1 MADNPYRE
9 LPPTAFW
16 RTGVAEA
23 GLFGLQDLWKSPW
36 ELPADARF
44 STFGSCFAQHISRA
58 LVARGLN
65 WKEAEPVPGRTP
77 EKLAKTYN
85 YGVFTARTGNIYT
98 AAQLLTWTRL
108 ALGEAT
114 PEAIEIWEDAEGRL
128 HDTLRPKIEPEGF
141 GSVAE
146 ARASLA
152 TTARAFRRA
161 FAEAEV
167 FVFTLGLTEGWED
180 AETGQV
186 WPLCP
191 GTGVG
196 AFDAERHRF
205 VNYDYPRIRADL
217 ETAMHLMR
225 GVNPGLRFLFTVS
238 PVPLVATASGGH
250 VLVSTMHS
258 KSVLRAVAGELAAA
272 RDEVDYFPSYEII
285 AAPPVRAAFFEP
297 NMRGIAA
304 EGVDLVMRHF
314 FAGLDISGPPAR
326 SDEDADAAA
335 ARRKASEDEMQAE
348 DLVCEEVILE
358 HFNEG

>member
-1 MADNPYRE
+1 MVDNPYRE

-23 GLFGLQDLWKSPW
+23 GLFGLQGLWKSPW
-36 ELPADARF
+36 ILPADARF

-58 LVARGLN
+58 LMARGLN
-65 WKEAEPVPGRTP
+65 WKEAEPAPGRTP
-77 EKLAKTYN
+77 DALARKYN

-108 ALGEAT
+108 ALGETA
-114 PEAIEIWEDAEGRL
+114 PEAIEVWQDFEGRF

-141 GSVAE
+141 DTVAE

-196 AFDAERHRF
+196 TFDAERHRF
-205 VNYDYPRIRADL
+205 INYDYPRIRADL
-217 ETAMHLMR
+217 ETAMDLMR

-258 KSVLRAVAGELAAA
+258 KSVLRAVAGELAAS

-285 AAPPVRAAFFEP
+285 AAPPTRAAFFEP

-314 FAGLDISGPPAR
+314 FAGLDISGPPER
-326 SDEDADAAA
+326 GDADEVAAA
-335 ARRKASEDEMQAE
+335 ARRKASENEMQAE
-348 DLVCEEVILE
+348 DLVCEEIILE